1 MVEEEGIVV
10 AVNSSTVMVETQRR
24 SVCGQCAANKGCG
37 TSLLQKA
44 VGKKRTV
51 VQVLKTFPVT
61 VGQPVVIGLDESAF
75 VKGSVAVYAVPLLAM
90 IVFGIAGEML
100 SNYFTLPYNDGVS
113 ILSALLGF
121 VVSIVAIRR
130 FSVSIANDPRYQPV
144 LLRQTK
150 TINIEPNFK
159 ILT

>member
-1 MVEEEGIVV
+1 LIEEEGIVL
-10 AVNSSTVMVETQRR
+10 AVNPSTVLVETQRR

-51 VQVLKTFPVT
+51 IPVVKTFQVT
-61 VGQPVVIGLDESAF
+61 EGERVVIGVDESAL
-75 VKGSVAVYAVPLLAM
+75 VKGSIALYGLPLLVM
-90 IVFGIAGEML
+90 VVFGIAGEML
-100 SNYFTLPYNDGVS
+100 STYLGLPYKDGVS
-113 ILSALLGF
+113 IVSALLGF
-121 VVSIVAIRR
+121 FLSIIAIRR
-130 FSVSIANDPRYQPV
+130 FSQSIADNSKYQPV

-150 TINIEPNFK
+150 TINIEPNSK